1 MQSVGADAKPLFES
15 GKVIL
20 AASKLRLLQV
30 NVTTKCI
37 EVDIQDKEFIKRA
50 LQLRSVFSKP
60 KSETE
65 EKESKRKEDGVSLLE
80 RLRSV
85 TETLCSIGVTIIVS
99 FKGDRL
105 ITLGAGARPRL
116 LQYITGTRGLAINN
130 VVKLAQMV
138 S

>member
-1 MQSVGADAKPLFES
+1 MEAANKEPVLES

-20 AASKLRLLQV
+20 AAGKLRLLQV
-30 NVTTKCI
+30 NLTAKHI
-37 EVDIQDKEFIKRA
+37 DVDIEDKEFIKRA
-50 LQLRSVFSKP
+50 LQLRSVLSPP
-60 KSETE
+60 KSTTE
-65 EKESKRKEDGVSLLE
+65 EKKSEKKKNGSSPLE
-80 RLRSV
+80 TLRSV
-85 TETLCSIGVTIIVS
+85 TETLSSRGITITVS

-116 LQYITGTRGLAINN
+116 LQYVTGTRGLAINN